1 MKIVVCVK
9 YVPDT
14 AIKMKIAGDGKTVD
28 LTGVAFVVNPYD
40 EFAVEEALKIKEK
53 LGGGEVIVVGAG
65 AETATQGLR
74 TCLAMGADSAVLVQD
89 QALEN
94 ADSFVIGTV
103 LAKVCSTLSPDL
115 ILFGKHAIGVDNG
128 QVPSVVAEQMDMP
141 QVSVVT
147 KLEVTDK
154 TFLAQRDI
162 EGAQEVI
169 EGSLPVVITAQK
181 GLNTPRLASLKGI
194 MAAKK
199 KTITVQSPAD
209 LGLTADELKP
219 RVAVELITMP
229 PSRPPGKILKG
240 EVAETVP
247 QLVRLLHEEAKVI

>member
-14 AIKMKIAGDGKTVD
+14 AIKMKIAGDGKSVD

-53 LGGGEVIVVGAG
+53 AGGEVVVVGAG
-65 AETATQGLR
+65 SEAATLGLR
-74 TCLAMGADSAVLVQD
+74 TCLAMGADSAVLVND
-89 QALEN
+89 PALEN

-103 LAKVCSTLSPDL
+103 LAKVCRTLAPDL
-115 ILFGKHAIGVDNG
+115 VLFGKHAIGADNS
-128 QVPSVVAEQMDMP
+128 QVPSVVAEQLDMP

-147 KLEVTDK
+147 KLEIADK
-154 TFLAQRDI
+154 TFRAERDI
-162 EGAQEVI
+162 EGAQEVV
-169 EGSLPVVITAQK
+169 EGRLPAVVTAQK

-194 MAAKK
+194 AAAKK
-199 KTITVQSPAD
+199 KTVTVQSPAE
-209 LGLTADELKP
+209 LGMTADELKP

-247 QLVRLLHEEAKVI
+247 QLVKLLHEEAKVI

>member
-14 AIKMKIAGDGKTVD
+14 AIKVKIAGNGKAVD

-53 LGGGEVIVVGAG
+53 LGGEVVVVSAG

-74 TCLAMGADSAVLVQD
+74 TCLAMGADSAVLVND
-89 QALEN
+89 PALEN
-94 ADSFVIGTV
+94 ADSFIIGTV
-103 LAKVCSTLSPDL
+103 LARVCRTLSPDL
-115 ILFGKHAIGVDNG
+115 VLFGKHAIGVDNG
-128 QVPSVVAEQMDMP
+128 QVPSVVAEQLDLP

-147 KLEVTDK
+147 KLEVSEGK
-154 TFLAQRDI
+154 FQAERDI
-162 EGAQEVI
+162 EGAREVVD
-169 EGSLPVVITAQK
+169 GSLPAVVTAQK

-199 KTITVQSPAD
+199 KTVVVQSIAD
-209 LGLTADELKP
+209 LRLTVDDLKP
-219 RVAVELITMP
+219 RISVELISMP

-240 EVAETVP
+240 EVAETVS
-247 QLVRLLHEEAKVI
+247 QLVKLLHEEAKVI